1 MKIIRAKNA
10 SGNVGYFEWLGDLR
24 GRRLEG
30 SVYGDY
36 QVNEIAEDLTELLA
50 PVEPTVIVG
59 IAQNYRD
66 HIAEMKGKIAE
77 AVAYP
82 VYFMKLPGSL
92 QAPDKPIFLPVNAG
106 STQVDFEAELA
117 VVIGRECRN
126 VPVDSAKDYILGYTC
141 ANDVTARDWQ
151 KQWGGG
157 QFCRAKSFDGFCPLG
172 PCIVTADEFA
182 NPDDCM
188 VRGYLNGELMQE
200 ASTKDLIASISE
212 IIAFLSSSSTLPV
225 GTVILT
231 GTPAGVGMARTPPV
245 FLKEGD
251 VYRVEIDG
259 IGALENPVE
268 KERV

>member
-1 MKIIRAKNA
+1 MKIIRAKSA
-10 SGNVGYFEWLGDLR
+10 SGDVGYFEWLGGLS

-30 SVYGDY
+30 SIYGEFR
-36 QVNEIAEDLTELLA
+36 VNEAAEDLKELLA
-50 PVEPTVIVG
+50 PVEPAVLVG

-66 HIAEMKGKIAE
+66 HVAEMKGKIAD
-77 AVAYP
+77 VGAYP
-82 VYFMKLPGSL
+82 VYFMKMPGSV
-92 QAPDKPIFLPVNAG
+92 QAPGKPIFLPVSAG
-106 STQVDFEAELA
+106 SGKVDFEAELA

-126 VPVDSAKDYILGYTC
+126 ASVADAKDYILGYTC

-151 KQWGGG
+151 KEWGGG
-157 QFCRAKSFDGFCPLG
+157 QFCRSKSFDGFCPLG
-172 PCIVTADEFA
+172 PCLVTADEFS

-212 IIAFLSSSSTLPV
+212 VIAFLSSSTTLPA

-251 VYRVEIDG
+251 IYRVEVDG
-259 IGALENPVE
+259 IGVLENPVA
-268 KERV
+268 KEVI